1 MWAVEGVVGS
11 GPGVRS
17 HWVFMFFDGGGAGSG
32 VIGRF
37 DDTLPRSQLAAN
49 FARSLAVWST
59 SQLESFCLSLGVR
72 ALSWLARR
80 RQLE

>member
-1 MWAVEGVVGS
+1 MLFGEK
-11 GPGVRS
+11 
-17 HWVFMFFDGGGAGSG
+17 GGGSG

-59 SQLESFCLSLGVR
+59 SQFESFCLSVGVR
-72 ALSWLARR
+72 ALSLSWLARR
-80 RQLE
+80 RHME